1 MYLIF
6 VILQCMGCSIVL
18 FVLMQFFLFIGVSLI
33 LGIVNYELNVL
44 YYVSNFNILLLFSSF
59 CPVKK
64 AGYKSNG
71 EGLIY
76 E

>member
-1 MYLIF
+1 MHGLF
-6 VILQCMGCSIVL
+6 IVL
-18 FVLMQFFLFIGVSLI
+18 FNFIQFFLFIGVSLI

-44 YYVSNFNILLLFSSF
+44 YYVFGFNILSLFFSF
-59 CPVKK
+59 YPVKK